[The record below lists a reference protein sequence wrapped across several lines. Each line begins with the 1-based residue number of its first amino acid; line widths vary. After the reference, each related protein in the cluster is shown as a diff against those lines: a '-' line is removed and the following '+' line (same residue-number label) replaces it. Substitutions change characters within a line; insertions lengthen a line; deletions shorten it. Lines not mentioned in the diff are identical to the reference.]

1 MTERAPAM
9 TARGAL
15 TYQDYAAL
23 PDDGKR
29 YEIHDG
35 ELWEL
40 PGPNLLHHRQAP
52 RAGITRLAL
61 GPRSPRPGPAPRA
74 RARPARRRPSPESAR
89 PSPSIVPDP
98 PRPGRAP

>member
-1 MTERAPAM
+1 MTERTPAM

-40 PGPNLLHHRQAP
+40 PGPNLLHQ
-52 RAGITRLAL
+52 IVL
-61 GPRSPRPGPAPRA
+61 GNLFMILTAHVRA
-74 RARPARRRPSPESAR
+74 RNLGQVLFAPFDVILSDRPTETT
-89 PSPSIVPDP
+89 ILQPDLIYVDDT
-98 PRPGRAP
+98 